1 VAESNT
7 EIIRRA
13 AAHMRARAEAATPGP
28 WIAKDSGRHVTIFG
42 TQHRYVAD
50 AGVNHVDQVHRDAAH
65 IAAMHPGVALA
76 VADWLDAE
84 AAAHEGGMGVS
95 DALRDLVAEVSASE
109 YDVQVAVSTLKQA
122 VAVAR
127 AYLDES

>member
-1 VAESNT
+1 
-7 EIIRRA
+7 
-13 AAHMRARAEAATPGP
+13 
-28 WIAKDSGRHVTIFG
+28 
-42 TQHRYVAD
+42 
-50 AGVNHVDQVHRDAAH
+50 
-65 IAAMHPGVALA
+65 
-76 VADWLDAE
+76 
-84 AAAHEGGMGVS
+84 MGVS